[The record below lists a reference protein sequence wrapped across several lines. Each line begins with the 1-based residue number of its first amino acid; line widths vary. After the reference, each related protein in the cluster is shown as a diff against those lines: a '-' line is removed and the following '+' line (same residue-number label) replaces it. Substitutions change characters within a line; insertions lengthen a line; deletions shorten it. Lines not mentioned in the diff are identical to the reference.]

1 LGPVVVISDPPSLA
15 LMIVVWD
22 AVKKADGKY
31 FNVALHCCSVQVG
44 LDVVTRSAG
53 RTMFRHDALQCSA
66 PPQIMPSI
74 MFYCFIS
81 SQIALQLMAYILLIK
96 S

>member
-1 LGPVVVISDPPSLA
+1 MSERHEYVLLQSLPAPEILQPIALIEDGPR
-15 LMIVVWD
+15 
-22 AVKKADGKY
+22 
-31 FNVALHCCSVQVG
+31 VALLLEPFAGESLVNY
-44 LDVVTRSAG
+44 TRSAG